1 MGENGDVVYGSGFD
15 FDQPDV
21 SPAIGTGKKKFPKR
35 SSLDEEDFINLLH
48 GSDPV
53 KIELNRLQNELKG
66 IYFFFCLLFQIVG
79 PCHHHHHHLLIPTTI
94 VLLFS
99 LMICVVVLSI
109 CSGFNSL
116 YFCCCCCYI
125 WGFGDIGM

>member
-66 IYFFFCLLFQIVG
+66 IYFFFFVSSSKLLALVI
-79 PCHHHHHHLLIPTTI
+79 II
-94 VLLFS
+94 IIISLFRR
-99 LMICVVVLSI
+99 L
-109 CSGFNSL
+109 
-116 YFCCCCCYI
+116 
-125 WGFGDIGM
+125 

>member
-79 PCHHHHHHLLIPTTI
+79 PCHHHHHLLIPTTI